1 MSSAKSFGVC
11 VCVVHK
17 SEGDVQK
24 KKEAL
29 IQFTLTGGVGV
40 DPIPAVIGQE
50 VGYSLESCKSIT
62 GLTQR

>member
-24 KKEAL
+24 KKRS
-29 IQFTLTGGVGV
+29 TY
-40 DPIPAVIGQE
+40 PIHTHWGH
-50 VGYSLESCKSIT
+50 GC
-62 GLTQR
+62 